1 MFGSSMFEKRARR
14 EIPIAGQR
22 WSRQAAVAL
31 VVLLA
36 TGFVPG
42 RPAVPAPWAAAG
54 DAIGQEAEGEL
65 RSSLPSAEALARA
78 VLRNLEERD
87 REGLEELLITRE
99 EHRDLLWEHLPEAEV
114 YEFDYVRHLSER
126 NSRNALSQ
134 AFSRYGG
141 RSFELVE
148 ISFDESEREEYEDFT
163 LHRKATLRVRD
174 AKTGKVG
181 ELPILDV
188 FVEWKGTEWKLLDYE
203 E

>member
-1 MFGSSMFEKRARR
+1 MLGSSISENGNGRGITDTGRR
-14 EIPIAGQR
+14 WPLQAGAALLVLLSTGPLADPPSVRSAGASDGDAAGQE
-22 WSRQAAVAL
+22 
-31 VVLLA
+31 
-36 TGFVPG
+36 T
-42 RPAVPAPWAAAG
+42 
-54 DAIGQEAEGEL
+54 EGEL
-65 RSSLPSAEALARA
+65 RNSRPSAEALARA

-114 YEFDYVRHLSER
+114 YEFGYVRHLSER

-148 ISFDESEREEYEDFT
+148 ISFDESERERYEHFT

-174 AKTGKVG
+174 TTTGKVG
-181 ELPILDV
+181 QLPILDV
-188 FVEWKGTEWKLLDYE
+188 FVEWKGKEWKLLDYE

>member
-1 MFGSSMFEKRARR
+1 MFESSMFENRAGRGVS
-14 EIPIAGQR
+14 ITGHR
-22 WSRQAAVAL
+22 WPLQTGVAL

-36 TGFVPG
+36 AGLLPG
-42 RPAVPAPWAAAG
+42 RRDVPAAG
-54 DAIGQEAEGEL
+54 PGGGQEAGQEVKGEPEHS
-65 RSSLPSAEALARA
+65 RPSAEALARA
-78 VLRNLEERD
+78 VLAYLEDRD
-87 REGLEELLITRE
+87 RQGLESLLITRE
-99 EHRDLLWEHLPEAEV
+99 EHGELFPHLPESEV
-114 YEFDYVRHLSER
+114 YEFEYVRHLSER
-126 NSRNALSQ
+126 NTRNALSQ

-174 AKTGKVG
+174 TKTGKVG

-188 FVEWKGTEWKLLDYE
+188 FVEWKGKEWKLLDYE